1 MSGSSST
8 ITAMSRCAPV
18 AYGRAP
24 AAGSISIMRTSLATS
39 SASRTRPGA
48 KCLVASIDPDEAAAR
63 KLLEALRR
71 AQRRVEAVARVAGVL
86 ARERLPAGAP
96 AQLDRLEDRAVLGLG
111 DVEAAVGLRVAGV
124 DVDEGA
130 RRGER
135 QREDAGVGGVEGAAA
150 REAEQD
156 GVEALVELDVALE
169 RGRGRAVR
177 ADDRV
182 ELGDAAV
189 QRLELVRVAE
199 PRARQPRGG
208 ALEHPAQVDRV
219 GRLLTRERAHD
230 EAAARR
236 RLDEPLVLEAR
247 EREAQRRARDG
258 ALRGERDLRQ
268 PLAAAQLSVEH
279 ELAQAQ
285 RRAQPLRQLRRG
297 WAHRIPRPPASA
309 PGPSAPVVGPY
320 PAGGSPADRR

>member
-1 MSGSSST
+1 
-8 ITAMSRCAPV
+8 
-18 AYGRAP
+18 
-24 AAGSISIMRTSLATS
+24 MRTSLATS
-39 SASRTRPGA
+39 RASRTRPGP
-48 KCLVASIDPDEAAAR
+48 KCLVVSIDPDAPAAR

-86 ARERLPAGAP
+86 ARERLRAGAL
-96 AQLDRLEDRAVLGLG
+96 AQLDRLEDRAVLGLR

-135 QREDAGVGGVEGAAA
+135 EREDAGIGGVEGAAA

-189 QRLELVRVAE
+189 QRLELVGVAE
-199 PRARQPRGG
+199 TLGGQPRGG
-208 ALEHPAQVDRV
+208 ALEHAAQVDRV
-219 GRLLTRERAHD
+219 GRLLARERAHD
-230 EAAARR
+230 EAAAGR

-247 EREAQRRARDG
+247 EREAKRRARD
-258 ALRGERDLRQ
+258 AELRGERDLRQ
-268 PLAAAQLSVEH
+268 ALPAAQLAVEH

-285 RRAQPLRQLRRG
+285 RRAQPLRELRRA
-297 WAHRIPRPPASA
+297 WAHRIPSRSASA
-309 PGPSAPVVGPY
+309 SVASTRVVVPYSA
-320 PAGGSPADRR
+320 AASPAERR

>member
-18 AYGRAP
+18 GYGRAP

-39 SASRTRPGA
+39 RASRTRPGA
-48 KCLVASIDPDEAAAR
+48 KCLVVSIDPDEAAAR

-71 AQRRVEAVARVAGVL
+71 AQRRVEALARVAGVL
-86 ARERLPAGAP
+86 ARERLRAGAL

-135 QREDAGVGGVEGAAA
+135 QREDAGIGGVEGAAA

-156 GVEALVELDVALE
+156 GVEALIELDVALE

-189 QRLELVRVAE
+189 QRLELVGVAE
-199 PRARQPRGG
+199 TLGGQPRGG
-208 ALEHPAQVDRV
+208 ALEHAAQVDRADASSRV
-219 GRLLTRERAHD
+219 NERTTKPPPG
-230 EAAARR
+230 AASTS
-236 RLDEPLVLEAR
+236 PSCS
-247 EREAQRRARDG
+247 RRA
-258 ALRGERDLRQ
+258 
-268 PLAAAQLSVEH
+268 S
-279 ELAQAQ
+279 
-285 RRAQPLRQLRRG
+285 
-297 WAHRIPRPPASA
+297 
-309 PGPSAPVVGPY
+309 
-320 PAGGSPADRR
+320 